1 MSGLVIGSL
10 HFALARDFVCLNY
23 LRKVLS
29 ITLDGSLL
37 ILPNSAR
44 LSSLKRQSSQSI
56 QVQVAQVRHVLKI
69 QKKYYLL
76 CGEQT
81 GGLLLLLLHKV
92 AELGFRAE
100 PVHHRLH
107 LNSRIEEQT
116 GIRKR
121 PENISQAPEQ
131 LRCSAIILPAT

>member
-1 MSGLVIGSL
+1 MRVNQRSTYRAIKGVRTCYRK
-10 HFALARDFVCLNY
+10 FAFCTCAFFVCLNY

-44 LSSLKRQSSQSI
+44 LSTLKRRI
-56 QVQVAQVRHVLKI
+56 NTTCAQNTNLVH
-69 QKKYYLL
+69 YLL

-81 GGLLLLLLHKV
+81 GGLLLLLLLHKI
-92 AELGFRAE
+92 AELGSRAE

-107 LNSRIEEQT
+107 LNSKIELRNKQDT
-116 GIRKR
+116 
-121 PENISQAPEQ
+121 ENAQK
-131 LRCSAIILPAT
+131 T

>member
-1 MSGLVIGSL
+1 MVIERLRVSGLVIGSL

-44 LSSLKRQSSQSI
+44 LSSLKRLVSI
-56 QVQVAQVRHVLKI
+56 NTSTSATCAQNTNLE
-69 QKKYYLL
+69 KKHYLL

-92 AELGFRAE
+92 AELGSRAE

-107 LNSRIEEQT
+107 LN
-116 GIRKR
+116 
-121 PENISQAPEQ
+121 
-131 LRCSAIILPAT
+131 